1 MIEIKNLTFR
11 YPGNAEPVLRDLSVS
26 FPEDSC
32 TVLMGAN
39 GSGKSTLARCMNG
52 LLLPATGSV
61 FVDGLDTSDES
72 QVRAVR
78 QKVGVVFQDPFA
90 QMTSTTIERE
100 LAFGLEN
107 LALPPAEMHER
118 VTHYLSLFG
127 FRERRNEAPS
137 NLSAGE
143 MQRLALASVLILKPR
158 YLVLDE
164 ATSLLSA
171 RSRSHMLEL
180 VDDIRR
186 SLKIGVLLITQFP
199 AEALPHDRLIVLSR
213 GKILFDASPPE
224 VFAHVRELISEGVSV
239 PLKSRLMG
247 EV

>member
-1 MIEIKNLTFR
+1 
-11 YPGNAEPVLRDLSVS
+11 
-26 FPEDSC
+26 
-32 TVLMGAN
+32 
-39 GSGKSTLARCMNG
+39 
-52 LLLPATGSV
+52 
-61 FVDGLDTSDES
+61 
-72 QVRAVR
+72 
-78 QKVGVVFQDPFA
+78 
-90 QMTSTTIERE
+90 
-100 LAFGLEN
+100 
-107 LALPPAEMHER
+107 MHER

-158 YLVLDE
+158 YLILDE